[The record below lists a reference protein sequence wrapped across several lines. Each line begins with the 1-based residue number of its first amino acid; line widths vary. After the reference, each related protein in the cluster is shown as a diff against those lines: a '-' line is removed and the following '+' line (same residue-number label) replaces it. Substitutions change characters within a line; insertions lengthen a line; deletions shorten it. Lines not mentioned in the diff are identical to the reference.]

1 MKKSILVVDDDPR
14 ISDLLKEY
22 LTQNNYLCTIV
33 DSPSK
38 CILELKKHKFD
49 LILLDIILPEM
60 DGFELCKKIRKNYDT
75 PVIMLTSKSDVV
87 DKIVGLEVGADD
99 YVAKPFE
106 LRELLARITSVL
118 RRTEST
124 LKNQPVIKFKNLVI
138 DSNKRTVYFNDAEFR
153 LTSSE
158 FELLLLFA
166 QNNGNVLSRE
176 EIMSKTRGISWDS
189 YNRSV
194 DVMVSR
200 LRNKLKSQL
209 REKKELLVTVHS
221 VGYMF
226 YAEEDD

>member
-1 MKKSILVVDDDPR
+1 MKKSVLVIDDDTK
-14 ISDLLKEY
+14 ISSLLYEY
-22 LTQNNYLCTIV
+22 LTQNNYLCTTV
-33 DSPSK
+33 DSPSQS
-38 CILELKKHKFD
+38 LSELKNHQFD
-49 LILLDIILPEM
+49 LILLDIMLPEM
-60 DGFELCKKIRKNYDT
+60 DGFELCKKIRKKYDT

-106 LRELLARITSVL
+106 LRELLARIASVL
-118 RRTEST
+118 RRTESR

-138 DSNKRTVYFNDAEFR
+138 DSNKRTAYFKDSEFH

-176 EIMSKTRGISWDS
+176 EIMTKTRGISWDS

-209 REKKELLVTVHS
+209 GEKKELLVTVHS

-226 YAEEDD
+226 YAEEDE